1 MKGTTNLQPRQM
13 KMTTIRMAVA
23 FLAVA
28 VLGAV
33 GIAINQDAQAQS
45 FQPPDLLHVIDP
57 LSSLKSIPVPEPR
70 NIARYIKDRNAAIAL
85 GKALFWDMAVGSD
98 GQSCGSCHFH
108 AGADSRSK
116 NQLNPG
122 FRAVP
127 SDNTFS
133 KFSRNGGGPNYQ
145 LKAADFPFHQLADVN
160 NQNSAVVFDTND
172 ISSSAGVFNFAFT
185 AVGPLAAHRATDIR
199 AMAPPDP
206 GFNFGGDKVSGAG
219 ARHTPP
225 PIKAG
230 FNPPHL
236 LDGPAPA

>member
-1 MKGTTNLQPRQM
+1 
-13 KMTTIRMAVA
+13 
-23 FLAVA
+23 
-28 VLGAV
+28 
-33 GIAINQDAQAQS
+33 
-45 FQPPDLLHVIDP
+45 
-57 LSSLKSIPVPEPR
+57 
-70 NIARYIKDRNAAIAL
+70 
-85 GKALFWDMAVGSD
+85 MAVGSD
-98 GQSCGSCHFH
+98 GQSRGSCHFH

-185 AVGPLAAHRATDIR
+185 AVFPF
-199 AMAPPDP
+199 APTQ
-206 GFNFGGDKVSGAG
+206 A
-219 ARHTPP
+219 TPP
-225 PIKAG
+225 GSHSRP
-230 FNPPHL
+230 
-236 LDGPAPA
+236 GPGLTVCRG

>member
-1 MKGTTNLQPRQM
+1 MKGTTSLQPRRM

-33 GIAINQDAQAQS
+33 GIAINQDAKAHS
-45 FQPPDLLHVIDP
+45 FMPPDLCHVTDP

-127 SDNTFS
+127 PDNTFS
-133 KFSRNGGGPNYQ
+133 KFSRNGGSPNYQ
-145 LKAADFPFHQLADVN
+145 LKAADFPFHQLADTT
-160 NQNSAVVFDTND
+160 NQNSAVPFHPND
-172 ISSSAGVFNFAFT
+172 INSPGGGVPFALPAGGRPGRRP
-185 AVGPLAAHRATDIR
+185 AVGHLDHAAT
-199 AMAPPDP
+199 
-206 GFNFGGDKVSGAG
+206 
-219 ARHTPP
+219 
-225 PIKAG
+225 
-230 FNPPHL
+230 
-236 LDGPAPA
+236 GP

>member
-1 MKGTTNLQPRQM
+1 MKGTTNLQPRM

-28 VLGAV
+28 VFWAGGV
-33 GIAINQDAQAQS
+33 GINQDAQTQT
-45 FQPPDLLHVIDP
+45 FLPPPPLDVIDP

-185 AVGPLAAHRATDIR
+185 AVAPLAANSATDNR
-199 AMAPPDP
+199 DQAPPHP
-206 GFNFGGDKVSGAG
+206 GFHICWDHLCGVGPPQ
-219 ARHTPP
+219 TPTP
-225 PIKAG
+225 DNSRLTP
-230 FNPPHL
+230 
-236 LDGPAPA
+236 

>member
-1 MKGTTNLQPRQM
+1 MKGTTSLQPRRM

-33 GIAINQDAQAQS
+33 GIAINQDSGVAQAQS
-45 FQPPDLLHVIDP
+45 FMPPDLLHVIDP

-145 LKAADFPFHQLADVN
+145 LNVSDFPFHKLADTS

-185 AVGPLAAHRATDIR
+185 AGCPLCPQTSAHTPAPGPPRPGFPFWGGPLLCGVA
-199 AMAPPDP
+199 
-206 GFNFGGDKVSGAG
+206 
-219 ARHTPP
+219 
-225 PIKAG
+225 
-230 FNPPHL
+230 
-236 LDGPAPA
+236 

>member
-45 FQPPDLLHVIDP
+45 FMPPDLLHVIDP

-127 SDNTFS
+127 PDVTFS
-133 KFSRNGGGPNYQ
+133 KFGTNGGGPNYQ
-145 LKAADFPFHQLADVN
+145 LQTTDYPFHKLADPN
-160 NQNSAVVFDTND
+160 DRNSGVLFDTND
-172 ISSSAGVFNFAFT
+172 ITSSAGVFNARFT
-185 AVGPLAAHRATDIR
+185 GTQPPGLLDDNDTGTLAR
-199 AMAPPDP
+199 PDP
-206 GFNFGGDKVSGAG
+206 VFNVGG
-219 ARHTPP
+219 
-225 PIKAG
+225 
-230 FNPPHL
+230 
-236 LDGPAPA
+236 

>member
-1 MKGTTNLQPRQM
+1 MKGTTSLQPRM

-33 GIAINQDAQAQS
+33 GIAINQDSGVAQAQS
-45 FQPPDLLHVIDP
+45 FRPPDLWHVIDP
-57 LSSLKSIPVPEPR
+57 LSSLKPIPVPERR

-127 SDNTFS
+127 PDNTFS
-133 KFSRNGGGPNYQ
+133 KFSRNGGSPNYQ
-145 LKAADFPFHQLADVN
+145 LKAADFPFHQLADTT
-160 NQNSAVVFDTND
+160 NQNSAVLFDTND

-185 AVGPLAAHRATDIR
+185 AVAPLAAHKATPHGDIG
-199 AMAPPDP
+199 PPHP
-206 GFNFGGDKVSGAG
+206 GFHFVVGRGAG
-219 ARHTPP
+219 R
-225 PIKAG
+225 G
-230 FNPPHL
+230 RGENS
-236 LDGPAPA
+236 

>member
-45 FQPPDLLHVIDP
+45 FQPPNLLHVIDP

-70 NIARYIKDRNAAIAL
+70 NLARYIKDRNAAIAL

-98 GQSCGSCHFH
+98 GQACASCHFH

-116 NQLNPG
+116 KRSEEHTSELQ
-122 FRAVP
+122 
-127 SDNTFS
+127 
-133 KFSRNGGGPNYQ
+133 SR
-145 LKAADFPFHQLADVN
+145 LHLACR
-160 NQNSAVVFDTND
+160 
-172 ISSSAGVFNFAFT
+172 
-185 AVGPLAAHRATDIR
+185 L
-199 AMAPPDP
+199 
-206 GFNFGGDKVSGAG
+206 
-219 ARHTPP
+219 
-225 PIKAG
+225 
-230 FNPPHL
+230 
-236 LDGPAPA
+236 

>member
-1 MKGTTNLQPRQM
+1 MKGTTSLQPRRM

-33 GIAINQDAQAQS
+33 GIAINQDSGVAQAQS
-45 FQPPDLLHVIDP
+45 FMPPDLLHVIDP

-127 SDNTFS
+127 PDNTFS
-133 KFSRNGGGPNYQ
+133 KFSRNGGSPNYQ
-145 LKAADFPFHQLADVN
+145 LKAADFPFHQLADTT
-160 NQNSAVVFDTND
+160 NQNSAVLFDTND

-185 AVGPLAAHRATDIR
+185 AVSPLAAHKTTHNRAP
-199 AMAPPDP
+199 A
-206 GFNFGGDKVSGAG
+206 S
-219 ARHTPP
+219 PP
-225 PIKAG
+225 PG
-230 FNPPHL
+230 LQFC
-236 LDGPAPA
+236 GG

>member
-1 MKGTTNLQPRQM
+1 MKGTTSLQPRRM

-23 FLAVA
+23 FLGVGF
-28 VLGAV
+28 LGVV
-33 GIAINQDAQAQS
+33 GIAITQDSGVAQAQS
-45 FQPPDLLHVIDP
+45 FMPPDLLHVIDP

-185 AVGPLAAHRATDIR
+185 AGCPL
-199 AMAPPDP
+199 
-206 GFNFGGDKVSGAG
+206 F
-219 ARHTPP
+219 
-225 PIKAG
+225 
-230 FNPPHL
+230 PHHCADNRSL
-236 LDGPAPA
+236 GPA